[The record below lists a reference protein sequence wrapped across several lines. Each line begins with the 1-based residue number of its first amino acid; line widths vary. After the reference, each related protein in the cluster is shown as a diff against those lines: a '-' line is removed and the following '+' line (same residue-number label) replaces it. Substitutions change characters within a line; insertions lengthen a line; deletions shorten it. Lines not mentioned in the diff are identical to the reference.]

1 MARKFYAFPAASG
14 VEINLDPT
22 LVTPGAKIS
31 EDEIRALV
39 PPGTYIFGSADDAI
53 ELVKGAPTLAMLT
66 PPSLTGSAKIGG
78 EATIAPGTFTAGASV
93 SHVLV

>member
-1 MARKFYAFPAASG
+1 MARKFYAFPATSG

-53 ELVKGAPTLAMLT
+53 QLVKVAPTFAMLA
-66 PPSLTGSAKIGG
+66 PPSLTGRPFKS
-78 EATIAPGTFTAGASV
+78 S
-93 SHVLV
+93 